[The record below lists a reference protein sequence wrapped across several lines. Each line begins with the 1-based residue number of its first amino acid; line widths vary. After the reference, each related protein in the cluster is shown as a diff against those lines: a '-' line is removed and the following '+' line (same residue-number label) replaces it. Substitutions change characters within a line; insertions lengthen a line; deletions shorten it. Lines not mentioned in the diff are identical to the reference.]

1 MSMSSSS
8 TRSAPGSGTSLKEQ
22 TRSNAMSGHLDRLL
36 VESRERTEA
45 GLDGAHQAVLQVGD
59 AEVLDDV
66 GEESPD
72 DQPTSRFRVDAARAE
87 VEQLLVVE
95 PAGGAGVAGAD
106 DLAGLDLQVRHRV
119 GAGAVGEH
127 QVAVELVGL
136 GADGGGPDADV
147 ADPDGARVL
156 ALQRALVE
164 HVAAAV
170 GHGVVD
176 PEPVLLVLGL
186 VGEVDAEELRAAS
199 GAGVLDVADQA
210 DEVAAEGHHDLLEGG
225 VPADDGVVLAAV
237 DRAG

>member
-1 MSMSSSS
+1 MSMSASS
-8 TRSAPGSGTSLKEQ
+8 TSSAPGSATSLRAQ

-36 VESRERTEA
+36 VEAGERAETL
-45 GLDGAHQAVLQVGD
+45 LDRAHEAVLQLRD
-59 AEVLDDV
+59 ADVLDDV
-66 GEESPD
+66 GEEAAD
-72 DQPTSRFRVDAARAE
+72 DQAPRGLGVDATRAQ

-95 PAGGAGVAGAD
+95 PAGGAGVPGAD
-106 DLAGLDLQVRHRV
+106 DLAGLDLQVGHGV
-119 GAGAVGEH
+119 GTGAVGEH
-127 QVAVELVGL
+127 QVAVELVGV

-147 ADPDGARVL
+147 ADPDRVRVL

-170 GHGVVD
+170 GDRVVD

-186 VGEVDAEELRAAS
+186 VGEVDAEQVRAAS

-237 DRAG
+237 D